1 MKDPFQ
7 IIERPLLTEKSMD
20 MSHAGKYTF
29 RVAKDANKIEIREAV
44 AAIFKLERTDV
55 LKVNTMN
62 VRGKKRRMGRYPEG
76 KTTDWKKAIV
86 TLKPGK
92 TITLFE
98 GL

>member
-20 MSHAGKYTF
+20 LSHVGKYTF
-29 RVAKDANKIEIREAV
+29 RVAIDANKIEIADAV
-44 AAIFKLERTDV
+44 ARIFKVEV
-55 LKVNTMN
+55 LKVNTLR
-62 VRGKKRRMGRYPEG
+62 VRGKKRQVRPFPSGR
-76 KTTDWKKAIV
+76 TSDWKKAIV
-86 TLKPGK
+86 TLKPGH

>member
-20 MSHAGKYTF
+20 LSHFGKYTF
-29 RVAKDANKIEIREAV
+29 RVAKDSNKIEIADAV
-44 AAIFKLERTDV
+44 EQIFKVRV
-55 LKVNTMN
+55 VKVNTLN
-62 VRGKKRRMGRYPEG
+62 VKGKKRRMGRYPAG

-86 TLKPGK
+86 TLQAGQ